1 MCELRLPWKRGAGE
15 QHGETE
21 HQEQQCNCKIQ
32 LNYFDIKTRAAG
44 SLDPEEAKK
53 KNLCGVG
60 SDNSCGL
67 YCHLVAN
74 YDLNW
79 IIGFVVDFMYKGLA

>member
-1 MCELRLPWKRGAGE
+1 MRLPWKRGAGE

-21 HQEQQCNCKIQ
+21 HQDQQCNCKIQ

-44 SLDPEEAKK
+44 SLDPEK
-53 KNLCGVG
+53 LCGVG
-60 SDNSCGL
+60 SDHSCGL

-74 YDLNW
+74 YNLNCLTGNVYDL
-79 IIGFVVDFMYKGLA
+79 I